1 MNYKSRIKPP
11 AQRPPAHLPGTGPV
25 LQIQQLSKT
34 YDNGIAAV
42 SDLSFD
48 VNAGEVFGLLGPN
61 GAGKSTTMAML
72 TGTATPSSG
81 SAYIQGTS
89 IQQSRAVRH
98 KIGVAF
104 QDSVLDSEFTG
115 RQNLDLHARLWSMP
129 KREASE
135 RINALLNFMSL
146 TARADDNVRTYS
158 GGMRRRL
165 ELARALLAHPSLV
178 LLDEPTVGLDP
189 AVRDEIWALVESIR
203 QSEGVAILVSTHYL
217 EEAQAACDRVA
228 IMNHGRIV
236 TVGTPEHLIA
246 QQGAETIEIE
256 VRGNTQQLHHTA
268 NAAAQT
274 LGVSTLVRRSTVSI
288 PIPIN
293 DQGETIMRKIVESL
307 TTSGFSIT
315 KSTLRHTTLA
325 DVFAH
330 LTSDQTA
337 QMTEMTETET
347 GTETSIEAGNTTSK
361 ALVAA

>member
-1 MNYKSRIKPP
+1 MNYRSMIKRSPQHP
-11 AQRPPAHLPGTGPV
+11 LAHLPGTGPV

-34 YDNGIAAV
+34 YANGFAAV
-42 SDLSFD
+42 TDLSFD
-48 VNAGEVFGLLGPN
+48 VNGGEVFGLLGPN

-81 SAYIQGTS
+81 SAYIHGTS

-115 RQNLDLHARLWSMP
+115 RQNLELHARLWSMP

-135 RINALLNFMSL
+135 RINSLLTFMSL

-203 QSEGVAILVSTHYL
+203 QNEGVAILVSTHYL

-256 VRGNTQQLHHTA
+256 VRGNTQQLHNTA
-268 NAAAQT
+268 TAAAQN
-274 LGVSTLVRRSTVSI
+274 LGVSTLVRRSTIS
-288 PIPIN
+288 IPIN
-293 DQGETIMRKIVESL
+293 DQGETIMRQLVKSL
-307 TTSGFSIT
+307 TTSGFTIT

-330 LTSDQTA
+330 LTSDQTT
-337 QMTEMTETET
+337 QMAEMPETTQT
-347 GTETSIEAGNTTSK
+347 GPSIEAGITTSK